1 MSAPTQ
7 ADVAWAQV
15 RMLAEA
21 GRHTAISISTTL
33 EAVEAFARLTG
44 ARLEEC
50 EDIRVREGRLCR
62 QVFAIRYSTP
72 TTPSVTLIAHRD
84 LGPAPVT
91 AVEGRS

>member
-15 RMLAEA
+15 RALAEA
-21 GRHTAISISTTL
+21 GRHASVSIGTTV
-33 EAVEAFARLTG
+33 EAVEAFAKLTG

-72 TTPSVTLIAHRD
+72 TTPSVTVSAFRD
-84 LGPAPVT
+84 LGPAPV
-91 AVEGRS
+91 GPR